1 MLGVL
6 GRGNGALFGRPDTG
20 RKSHW
25 VASRSTGPGRLF
37 FYESSTF
44 RDALPGKARA
54 FRGRENARRREP
66 GNLPANEGILPDLG
80 RGFPDACTEVVMA
93 VSNTSSITL
102 SASDRLIAGVLA
114 LLLGGFLVFGA
125 GLANS
130 AVLHD
135 TAHDTRHSYGFPC
148 H

>member
-1 MLGVL
+1 M
-6 GRGNGALFGRPDTG
+6 
-20 RKSHW
+20 
-25 VASRSTGPGRLF
+25 
-37 FYESSTF
+37 
-44 RDALPGKARA
+44 
-54 FRGRENARRREP
+54 
-66 GNLPANEGILPDLG
+66 PDLG

-102 SASDRLIAGVLA
+102 SASDRLVAGVLA

>member
-1 MLGVL
+1 M
-6 GRGNGALFGRPDTG
+6 
-20 RKSHW
+20 
-25 VASRSTGPGRLF
+25 
-37 FYESSTF
+37 
-44 RDALPGKARA
+44 
-54 FRGRENARRREP
+54 
-66 GNLPANEGILPDLG
+66 PDLG
-80 RGFPDACTEVVMA
+80 RDFPNACTEVVMA

-102 SASDRLIAGVLA
+102 SANDRLVAGVCA
-114 LLLGGFLVFGA
+114 LLIGAFLVFSA